1 MSFTA
6 FCRRNLGFFKLAVA
20 SNLEYRL
27 NFLIDSTV
35 QPLVS
40 SVVEMVLW
48 MAIFKGAQAVEI
60 AGFTQNYYL
69 AYALWATFVARITVN
84 WMYEFR
90 MIEEIDTGSINGLL
104 IRPMSYFEYYL
115 SQLLGYKFITTIISF
130 IFPVIFISLLEL
142 PTVWTRLPAALVLIF
157 YYLIFVYGMSFCI
170 SSLAFFFNKVN
181 SLTVTKNLALWL
193 LTGELFP
200 LDLMPE
206 NIKNFFLALPFSCG
220 VYIPVGYITGRIDH
234 SVLLHGFKTTTI
246 GLIIVSVL
254 GFFLWRKGVR
264 SYAGTGA

>member
-6 FCRRNLGFFKLAVA
+6 FYRRNLGFFKLAIA

-27 NFLIDSTV
+27 NFLLDSV
-35 QPLVS
+35 FQPLVNS
-40 SVVEMVLW
+40 IVEMVLW
-48 MAIFKGAQAVEI
+48 MAIFKGAQAIEI

-69 AYALWATFVARITVN
+69 AYALWGTFVARITVN

-104 IRPMSYFEYYL
+104 VRPMHYYEYYL
-115 SQLLGYKFITTIISF
+115 SQLLGYKLVTTTVSF
-130 IFPVIFISLLEL
+130 IFPIALITLFDL
-142 PTVWTRLPAALVLIF
+142 PTQWSRIPAAMALIF
-157 YYLIFVYGMSFCI
+157 YYVIFVYGMSFCI
-170 SSLAFFFNKVN
+170 ASLAFFFNKVN

-206 NIKNFFLALPFSCG
+206 NIKNIFLALPFSCG
-220 VYIPVGYITGRIDH
+220 VYIPVGYITGRIDS
-234 SVLLHGFKTTTI
+234 SVLIQGFQTTTV
-246 GLIIVSVL
+246 GLVIVSVL
-254 GFFLWRKGVR
+254 GFFLWRKGMKQ
-264 SYAGTGA
+264 YAGTGA